1 MCLCFSDFFGFFYFF
16 FLGRAEES
24 GERGRRP
31 LEKGE
36 RKGVTAIRKG
46 ERERGE
52 KRDSELSDEIGG
64 WFVMLWSLCLRD
76 GWVSKAMNLNQ

>member
-1 MCLCFSDFFGFFYFF
+1 M
-16 FLGRAEES
+16 
-24 GERGRRP
+24 ERGGDDP
-31 LEKGE
+31 LRKEREKGSPQFA
-36 RKGVTAIRKG
+36 R